1 MRETC
6 KSISTFR
13 QKIKVKRSNVATFSN
28 MSSEKNH
35 LSLQE
40 TFKHFKDRFKAL
52 EAKNEVILGNIAENS
67 NHIKSILEIVAQKNN
82 RNNNPSGNTP
92 AFLNPVFQGEEE
104 NVQATQISGK
114 RSATHSRNYL

>member
-1 MRETC
+1 
-6 KSISTFR
+6 
-13 QKIKVKRSNVATFSN
+13 
-28 MSSEKNH
+28 MSLEKNH

-40 TFKHFKDRFKAL
+40 TFKHFEDRFKALEAKNEDRFKAL